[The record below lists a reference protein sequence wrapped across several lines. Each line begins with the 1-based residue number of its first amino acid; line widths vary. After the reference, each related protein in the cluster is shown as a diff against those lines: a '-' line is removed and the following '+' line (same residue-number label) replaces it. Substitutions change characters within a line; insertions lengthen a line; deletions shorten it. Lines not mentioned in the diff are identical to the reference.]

1 MRLAIN
7 AVATKMGGA
16 VTYLGN
22 LLRHLPPPESG
33 HEFLVVLPRET
44 AEFLPGLR
52 PNIKLFPTPVGSQAW
67 WKRLWWD
74 QITLRRFLKDQHA
87 DALYS
92 AANFGML
99 RSPVPQVL
107 LLQNALYFSDLYQ
120 RTLLPRYGWS
130 VRLNF
135 RLRRWLMIESARHA
149 GLVMA
154 PTQAL
159 LDSLVR
165 ATAVSPAKTLVNPYG
180 VNVPGSGRNQP
191 APESDNPAA
200 GRNTTDSVRLLYI
213 SLYSDY
219 KNLST
224 LLKALPLLN
233 RNGGRRFALT
243 TTVNPD
249 SETWPVTRAE
259 DLELA
264 RSAAVAPAVHFTGR
278 LSREQTVAA
287 YGQSDIFVFPSLVES
302 FGFPMA
308 EAMAAGLP
316 VVAAGTEPNREVCR
330 DAAVY
335 FEPFDPADLANQVAR
350 VASDGDLRAR
360 LSAAGRE
367 RATQRFRWE
376 DHARRLMESVTRLAG
391 SGASTTPASAA
402 GLSRSQ

>member
-16 VTYLGN
+16 VAYLGN

-33 HEFLVVLPRET
+33 HEFLVVLPPET
-44 AEFLPGLR
+44 AEFLPGL
-52 PNIKLFPTPVGSQAW
+52 PANIRLFPTPVGSQTW
-67 WKRLWWD
+67 RKRLWWD
-74 QITLRRFLKDQHA
+74 QVTLRRFLKDQHA

-99 RSPVPQVL
+99 RSPVPQAL

-159 LDSLVR
+159 LDGLVR
-165 ATAVSPAKTLVNPYG
+165 ATTVSPAKTLVNPYG
-180 VNVPGSGRNQP
+180 VDVPGRGGRTQD

-200 GRNTTDSVRLLYI
+200 GRKPTDSVRLLYI

-264 RSAAVAPAVHFTGR
+264 RSAAVASAVRFTGR
-278 LSREQTVAA
+278 LSREQTAAA

-316 VVAAGTEPNREVCR
+316 IVAAGTEPNREVCG

-350 VASDGDLRAR
+350 VASDGDLRAL

-376 DHARRLMESVTRLAG
+376 DHARRLMESITRLAG
-391 SGASTTPASAA
+391 SGASTNPASA
-402 GLSRSQ
+402 GLSRIQ